1 MPEKAPGSAEDLLIN
16 LIKKIDQMAN
26 QLNTI
31 EKKLEKITE
40 TSTSKPMENSEVEI
54 EEQSDLDEDYL
65 TPTDLLFEKDV
76 IGLSGT
82 TLINFRI
89 ATASEIAKITNRDRA
104 VESLYL
110 NDLWSRNK
118 IRKLRIG
125 RKTYFYIGKLSEIK
139 PFRNAIIKPNYRDAL
154 ICVIREITSFNSDKN
169 IRFDKIVKNYVALIQ
184 TDSTSDLSLKTEMN
198 RLEKNIRDIIND
210 ITENTTFLKF
220 DPTTEKVSFIVD
232 EWLKLS
238 L

>member
-1 MPEKAPGSAEDLLIN
+1 MPIKISGSTEDLLIN
-16 LIKKIDQMAN
+16 LIKKIDQIAT

-31 EKKLEKITE
+31 EEKLDKITE
-40 TSTSKPMENSEVEI
+40 TTTNKPDENSEVEI

-65 TPTDLLFEKDV
+65 TPTDLLFEKNV
-76 IGLSGT
+76 ISLSGT

-89 ATASEIAKITNRDRA
+89 ATASEIAKVTNRDRA

-110 NDLWSRNK
+110 NDLWNRNK

-125 RKTYFYIGKLSEIK
+125 RKTYFYIGRLSEIK
-139 PFRNAIIKPNYRDAL
+139 PFRNAIIKPTWRDAL
-154 ICVIREITSFNSDKN
+154 ISVIREIISFSSDKS
-169 IRFDKIVKNYVALIQ
+169 IKLDKIVKNYVALIQ
-184 TDSTSDLSLKTEMN
+184 SDSAADLSSQTEMN

-210 ITENTTFLKF
+210 IAENTSFLKIEPKSQKAVF
-220 DPTTEKVSFIVD
+220 TVE
-232 EWLKLS
+232 EWLKLG